1 MKITIVGIGKVGYT
15 VTEEL
20 SSEGHDVTIIDRST
34 QVIRDTTGN
43 IDVIGVCGSGTNRAV
58 LEEANIKDCDLV
70 IALTGI
76 DETNLLC
83 CLLAKQMGAKE
94 TIARIRSKDFYDNPE
109 LLENTIGLSMSVN
122 PEMEA
127 ASDIQRVLEFPAAKN
142 VDVFAKGMIDLV
154 SFVADDRCNLCGK
167 TIKEYFANV
176 KEQTLICAVRRGT
189 EVYIPG
195 GDFTFEKGDVV
206 AVLVSR
212 DEITDFFEHL
222 GLPSPTVKNVMII
235 GGGTIATHLAGDLGK
250 RGINVT
256 IVEKDANKAQT
267 ISYQLPCI
275 NVICGDGTNR
285 ALLLEE
291 GISDMDAVICL
302 TGFDEENIVLSLF
315 ARSLDPNIKTVTKVN
330 KIVFHELMRTLDVGS
345 VVYPKYITSN
355 RILRYV
361 RAKQRHV
368 MSNLETLT
376 RIIDNTVEALEFK
389 VGENSKLLGKTL
401 REMKLKPNVLIG
413 CINRDGKT
421 FIPHGDDVI
430 KAGDLVV
437 VVTTISGLSD
447 FDEIRA

>member
-43 IDVIGVCGSGTNRAV
+43 IDVIGICGSGTNRAV
-58 LEEANIKDCDLV
+58 LDEANIKDCDLL

-94 TIARIRSKDFYDNPE
+94 TIARIRGKDFYDNPE

-122 PEMEA
+122 PELEA
-127 ASDIQRVLEFPAAKN
+127 AEDIKRVLEFPAAKS

-154 SFVADDRCNLCGK
+154 SFTVEDGSLLSGK
-167 TIKEYFANV
+167 TVKGYFASA
-176 KEQTLICAVRRGT
+176 KERSLICAVRRGND
-189 EVYIPG
+189 VYIPD
-195 GDFTFEKGDVV
+195 GDFKFEMGDVV
-206 AVLVSR
+206 AALVPR
-212 DEITDFFEHL
+212 DEINDFFKNI
-222 GLPSPTVKNVMII
+222 GLPMNIVKNVMII
-235 GGGTIATHLAGDLGK
+235 GGGAIAMHLAGDLVESGK
-250 RGINVT
+250 KVT
-256 IVEKDANKAQT
+256 IVEKDALKAQN
-267 ISYQLPCI
+267 ISYQLPAV

-315 ARSLDPNIKTVTKVN
+315 ARSLDPAIKTVTKVN

-355 RILRYV
+355 RLLRYV
-361 RAKQRHV
+361 RIKQKHV

-389 VGENSKLLGKTL
+389 VGENSKLLGQTL
-401 REMKLKPNVLIG
+401 REMKLKPSVLIG
-413 CINRDGKT
+413 CINRDGNT
-421 FIPHGDDVI
+421 FIPHGDDVV
-430 KAGDLVV
+430 KAGDFVV
-437 VVTTISGLSD
+437 VVTTLSGISD